1 VRTAAAI
8 VDAGPLIAFFDKGE
22 QHHGWVR
29 MQIAGLDRP
38 LLTCEPVLTE
48 AMLRLRRL
56 PIVQS
61 ALFALLEKGAL
72 QIAFHLEDHLAAL
85 MRLHDKYRD
94 RPMSLA
100 DACIVKMAELNE
112 RHAVFTLDLD
122 FAIYRK
128 HGREP
133 LTVISPPIQ

>member
-1 VRTAAAI
+1 MRTAAAI
-8 VDAGPLIAFFDKGE
+8 VDAGPLIAFFDKSE
-22 QHHGWVR
+22 RHHGWVR
-29 MQIAGLDRP
+29 RQIAGLDRP

-56 PIVQS
+56 RVAQS
-61 ALFALLEKGAL
+61 ALFALLERGAL
-72 QIAFHLEDHLAAL
+72 QIAFHVEDHLAAL
-85 MRLHDKYRD
+85 GRLHDKYRD

-112 RHAVFTLDLD
+112 RHAVFTLDSD

-133 LTVISPPIQ
+133 LTIMSPPIQ